1 MMHAADILGAAGP
14 LVRALPGFTPRPQQQ
29 AMAEAIEQALEQRS
43 VLLAEAGTGTG
54 KTLAYLVPA
63 LLSGLKVLIST
74 GSKNLQDQ
82 LFLRDLPALSQAL
95 ELPLTTAL
103 LKGRANYLC
112 RQRLERQQ
120 QQGRFASPE
129 QARQFQHIV
138 DWARHTQTGDRAE
151 LAAVAEDA
159 AIWPRVTSTSD
170 NCLGSDCPHFDR
182 CAVTEAR
189 RRAQAADV
197 VVVNHHLFFADL
209 ALREE
214 GVAELLPAAD
224 AVIFDEAHQLPEVA
238 THFFGLHLS
247 GRQLE
252 ELGQDSLAAAAEEA
266 ADQLR
271 ELDTLTTSLRRA
283 STDLHQALSSL
294 PARGNWQHIARSED
308 ARQAIEQLE
317 SALGGLEQALDALAC
332 RGKSLQHLHQR
343 ATELLQRLRRVQNPE
358 TDFIHW
364 YETRP
369 RNFALRMSPISVA
382 ENFRQGIASGQAWI
396 FTSATLT
403 VNGDFGYFSQRLGLE
418 DAETRR
424 WQSPFDYARNSLL
437 YVPRGMPMPSAPDY
451 IDAVVERA
459 VPVLKA
465 SRGRAFFLF
474 TSHRALQEAAAR
486 LAPRLTYPLLLQGS
500 QSKRSLLQRFR
511 DEEHAVLLAT
521 ASFWEGVDVKGEALS
536 CVIIDKLPF
545 ASPGDPVLAARLDQL
560 RAQGGDPFHDYQL
573 PQAVIALEQ
582 GVGRLIRDEQDRG
595 VLMICDPRLLR
606 RNYGRLFMHSLPPM
620 PLTRDPAAVRAFFQP
635 TREAVDG

>member
-1 MMHAADILGAAGP
+1 MTHAADILGAAGP
-14 LVRALPGFTPRPQQQ
+14 LARALPGFTPRPQQQ
-29 AMAEAIEQALEQRS
+29 AMAEAIEQALERRS
-43 VLLAEAGTGTG
+43 LLLAEAGTGTG

-82 LFLRDLPALSQAL
+82 LYLRDLPALLEAL
-95 ELPLTTAL
+95 DLPLNTAL

-120 QQGRFASPE
+120 QQGRFTTPE

-138 DWARHTQTGDRAE
+138 DWARHTRTGDRAE

-170 NCLGSDCPHFDR
+170 NCLGSDCPHFEG

-238 THFFGLHLS
+238 THFFGIHLS
-247 GRQLE
+247 GRQME

-271 ELDTLTTSLRRA
+271 ELDSLTTSLRRA
-283 STDLHQALSSL
+283 NEALHQALLQL
-294 PARGNWQHIARSED
+294 PTRGNWQHIRRND
-308 ARQAIEQLE
+308 AATQGIERLE
-317 SALGGLEQALDALAC
+317 RELNNLEQALDALAC
-332 RGKSLQHLHQR
+332 RGKGLQHLHQR
-343 ATELLQRLRRVQNPE
+343 AGELLQRLRRLQNPE
-358 TDFIHW
+358 SEFIHW

-382 ENFRQGIASGQAWI
+382 ENFRQGIAPRQAWI

-403 VNGDFGYFSQRLGLE
+403 VDGDFGYFSQRLGLE
-418 DAETRR
+418 EAETRR

-451 IDAVVERA
+451 IDTVVDRA

-474 TSHRALQEAAAR
+474 TSHRALRETAAR

-511 DEEHAVLLAT
+511 DEDHAVLLAT

-545 ASPGDPVLAARLDQL
+545 ASPGDPVLAARLEQL
-560 RAQGGDPFHDYQL
+560 RAQGGDPFRDYQL

-582 GVGRLIRDEQDRG
+582 GVGRLIRDERDRG

-606 RNYGRLFMHSLPPM
+606 RDYGSLFMHSLPPM
-620 PLTRDPAAVRAFFQP
+620 PLTRDPAAVEAFFQP
-635 TREAVDG
+635 ASEVVDG